1 MKMTL
6 RHNFAR
12 EIPTRGTVRFADP
25 DQHGSGKG
33 CGSPSLIASFFHL
46 SSMQL
51 LLRGKQ
57 PKKIFRPK
65 KSDKWKLGHFIYRLR
80 PKSTARQ
87 LDEVCRIK
95 NERFCCEKTEEKNWG
110 TERTMLFFTF
120 LLLFLLFLL
129 FLFTFFVLFF
139 IYF

>member
-1 MKMTL
+1 MMKMTL

-80 PKSTARQ
+80 PKRALGFSSFVVALTISLPRAEDRPQRARSLANKGPMHIRNQ
-87 LDEVCRIK
+87 P
-95 NERFCCEKTEEKNWG
+95 
-110 TERTMLFFTF
+110 FTC
-120 LLLFLLFLL
+120 
-129 FLFTFFVLFF
+129 
-139 IYF
+139 YHSR